1 MMADARQSPR
11 TLPTF
16 RYFQSDGF
24 GIGYRRVLR
33 RGGFGLIGGVI
44 LFVMAVVAIAAPWI
58 TVDPNYQTSTILS
71 GPSFDHWFGTDHL
84 GRDQFA
90 RIVWGSRVTLMV
102 VVIAVGLSLTLGTFV
117 GIVSGYFGGW
127 FDVLFQRVVDTLIAF
142 PGIVLAMA
150 AIAAFQ
156 ASLLTIAI
164 VVGIIRFPNT
174 SRVVRGATMSVRESE
189 YVEAAQS
196 MGATNTRILMRHILP
211 NVRAPIIV
219 MGTVLVG
226 SIVLIESSLSFL
238 GFGLPPPDPTW
249 GQMLSGAGRVFMLT
263 NPWMAIIPGTAITLI
278 VLASNLFG
286 DSLRDIL
293 DPRL

>member
-1 MMADARQSPR
+1 MATQQGTSWPI
-11 TLPTF
+11 PTF
-16 RYFQSDGF
+16 QYFRSDEF
-24 GIGYRRVLR
+24 RIGRRRFFR

-44 LFVMAVVAIAAPWI
+44 LAVMAFAAIAAPWI

-71 GPSFDHWFGTDHL
+71 GPSAEHWLGTDHL

-102 VVIAVGLSLTLGTFV
+102 VGIAVGISLGVGTLV
-117 GIVSGYFGGW
+117 GIVSGYFGGL

-174 SRVVRGATMSVRESE
+174 SRVVRGATMSVREYE
-189 YVEAAQS
+189 YVEAARS
-196 MGATNTRILMRHILP
+196 MGATHTRILMRHVLP

-219 MGTVLVG
+219 MATVLVG
-226 SIVLIESSLSFL
+226 SIVLIESSLAFL
-238 GFGLPPPDPTW
+238 GFGMPPPDPTW
-249 GQMLSGAGRVFMLT
+249 GQMLSGPGRVFMMT
-263 NPWMAIIPGTAITLI
+263 NPWMAIIPGVAITL
-278 VLASNLFG
+278 VVMASNLFG